1 MSHDKKAL
9 DGGNDSGPGAGRC
22 LAKPAAAQGRAQ
34 AARAAAEFLIERFGP
49 QACAAG
55 GGGVM
60 RRIET
65 MALRHGEEVFVA
77 LKKVGPRFFEIVEAA
92 ARTAPRP
99 CA

>member
-1 MSHDKKAL
+1 MTKKLWMVVMILAL
-9 DGGNDSGPGAGRC
+9 VLAVC

-49 QACAAG
+49 QAARQGVAALT
-55 GGGVM
+55 

-92 ARTAPRP
+92 GATAPRP